1 MQTMRG
7 FASCNGVSLLIGD
20 AARCNPPRQAGGP
33 AWRKLALLALAFT
46 FAGMARPSAAVDLV
60 GAFRDALANDPA
72 VRSARFENSATIE
85 GVPVARASLLP
96 AMSLGYT
103 SSKNSGEIER
113 PGVQSSPTE
122 YTSRQF
128 SLSVRQP
135 LYNREAYLR
144 YRQSMTQAEFSEY
157 ILQKSL
163 NDLAIRLSSTYLE
176 ALLAREQ
183 LALARAQQ
191 EAMAE
196 ARSRASRLFEKGE
209 GTRTDLL
216 EAEARHDIAQTQA
229 LDAELNFKTRRDL
242 LGAIIGSE
250 PEVLEGVPN
259 ADVLFLD
266 MAADVRELERRALD
280 TNPDIIAQRKRLQY
294 AEDEIER
301 NRAGHLPR
309 VDLVA
314 SQTRG
319 LSESIYYVQQQT
331 TISSIGVQVNI
342 PIYSGG
348 GVSAQTSQAV
358 ARYESA
364 RSELDKVIRA
374 TMVELRRQFDAVSN
388 GLVKI
393 ASVRKSEAVALEV
406 VSATRKSVAGGQ
418 RINLDILNATQQL
431 FSVRRDLAEARY
443 AYLLA
448 FLRLNAAIGSVG
460 ERELS
465 LIAGQPTAVD

>member
-1 MQTMRG
+1 MQPVRSLVSSGRHFGSIGNIGPGESWVAWSGRG
-7 FASCNGVSLLIGD
+7 RKFVALI
-20 AARCNPPRQAGGP
+20 
-33 AWRKLALLALAFT
+33 LAVTAVGFVK
-46 FAGMARPSAAVDLV
+46 PCAAVGLV

-72 VRSARFENSATIE
+72 VLSARFENAATLE

-96 AMSLGYT
+96 SVSLGYST
-103 SSKNSGEIER
+103 NKNTGEVER
-113 PGVQSSPTE
+113 PGVPSSPTE

-135 LYNREAYLR
+135 LYNREAYVR
-144 YRQSMTQAEFSEY
+144 YRQSATQAEFSDS

-163 NDLAIRLSSTYLE
+163 NDLALRLSSTYLE
-176 ALLAREQ
+176 ALLTQEQ

-196 ARSRASRLFEKGE
+196 ARSRAKRLFEKGE

-216 EAEARHDIAQTQA
+216 EAEARHAIAQTQA
-229 LDAELNFKTRRDL
+229 LDAELNFKARRDA

-250 PEVLEGVPN
+250 PDVLEGVRE
-259 ADVLFLD
+259 ADTLSLD
-266 MAADVRELERRALD
+266 LAADVKDLERRALD
-280 TNPDIIAQRKRLQY
+280 ANPDIIAQRKRLAY

-314 SQTRG
+314 SQSRG

-331 TISSIGVQVNI
+331 TISSIGVQVSV
-342 PIYSGG
+342 PLYSGG
-348 GVSAQTSQAV
+348 GVNAQTSQAS

-364 RSELDKVIRA
+364 RADLDKAIRA
-374 TMVELRRQFDAVSN
+374 TLVEVRRQFDAVSN

-393 ASVRKSEAVALEV
+393 ASVRKSEAAALEV

-431 FSVRRDLAEARY
+431 FSVRRDLAEASY

-448 FLRLNAAIGSVG
+448 FLRLSTAVGSVG

-465 LIAGQPTAVD
+465 LIAGPQFAAD